1 MNTYIV
7 MVKQKYL
14 ALVDCDSFFVSCE
27 QKRNTNLKGQPVC
40 VLSNNDGCVISRS
53 KEAKKMGI
61 KMGEPFFMAKKD
73 HPKAIYIT
81 ADHEYYKEVSNH
93 IMSILKNFSP
103 FVQIY
108 SIDEAF
114 IDLTGLT
121 RLYKR
126 NYYKLAKHLRSKI
139 LEEVDI
145 PVSIGVSSTKTL
157 SKLASDKAKNI
168 SNGIYL
174 IGKQKIKKELRHT
187 NIEEIWGIGRRLTKN
202 LKRHGVLTAEEL
214 VEKTD
219 KWLDSKIGIHGIEMR
234 HELLG
239 EMVSTVTNEVKAPKS
254 IQNTRAFGMFTN
266 DFNFIKNELNKHIH
280 TSCRKLRKYE
290 TKCLQIGVM
299 LRTKDFRV
307 FYTKQDLITPT
318 DFELEISNL
327 AINLLKEIYNPNI
340 LYRSTGVILDKI
352 GEQGTEQLSLYSDN
366 TIETKKKNLAKC
378 FDKLESKFGKN
389 IVQTGFTIR
398 NNNPKT

>member
-1 MNTYIV
+1 

>member
-27 QKRNTNLKGQPVC
+27 QKRNTNLKEQPVC

-168 SNGIYL
+168 SDGIYL

>member
-168 SNGIYL
+168 SDGIYL

-219 KWLDSKIGIHGIEMR
+219 KWLDSKIGIHDIEMR

-239 EMVSTVTNEVKAPKS
+239 EMVSMVTNEVKTPKS

-290 TKCLQIGVM
+290 TKCLQIGVI

>member
-168 SNGIYL
+168 SDGIYL

-187 NIEEIWGIGRRLTKN
+187 SIEEIWGIGRRLTKN

-340 LYRSTGVILDKI
+340 LYRSTGIILDKI

>member
-168 SNGIYL
+168 SDGIYL

-239 EMVSTVTNEVKAPKS
+239 EMVSIVTNEVKTPKS

>member
-1 MNTYIV
+1 

-145 PVSIGVSSTKTL
+145 PVSIGVSSTKIL

-168 SNGIYL
+168 SDGIYL

>member
-1 MNTYIV
+1 

-53 KEAKKMGI
+53 KEAKKMGV

-157 SKLASDKAKNI
+157 SKLASDKAKN
-168 SNGIYL
+168 SSDGIYL

-239 EMVSTVTNEVKAPKS
+239 EMVSTVTNEVKTPKS

>member
-1 MNTYIV
+1 

-168 SNGIYL
+168 SDGIYL

-318 DFELEISNL
+318 DFELEISNI

-340 LYRSTGVILDKI
+340 LYRSTGVILNKI

>member
-145 PVSIGVSSTKTL
+145 PVSIGISSTKTL

>member
-1 MNTYIV
+1 

-168 SNGIYL
+168 SDGIYL

-299 LRTKDFRV
+299 LKTKDFRV